1 MTAKDIKPGRPI
13 GVRGHNDEGI
23 EFFTIA
29 EIAELLRV
37 SSRTVRRWV
46 RARDLIA
53 HKIGGAIRI
62 AEGDLRAFLA
72 LRRDY

>member
-1 MTAKDIKPGRPI
+1 MTPKNAKRRRPI
-13 GVRGHNDEGI
+13 GDRRHNDDGI

-29 EIAELLRV
+29 EIAEALRV

-46 RARDLIA
+46 RANDLIV

-72 LRRDY
+72 VHREG